1 MRKPGNEDR
10 AGIYLTVIVH
20 LTVIIILLITQI
32 GFSLS
37 KENTFVLDFSKQ
49 EAEQYQKKAEDLKQ
63 EVSKKV
69 DEMIASSSY
78 GTPIRNVSVN
88 RGALKDDRNTNAD
101 ELYKDAEKLEK
112 ELKAANPKQPE
123 EDMRNDLVDIGHDKK
138 VDSKQNKEYS
148 GPSVLSWSLD
158 GRHASRL
165 PIPAYRCYGAGQVT
179 VIIGVDPSGNVVYAK
194 VQEEGSSD
202 DNCLKSF
209 AIRAARA
216 SKFSMKPNATSRQ
229 MGNIVYQFIA
239 Q

>member
-1 MRKPGNEDR
+1 VRKLSNEDR

-49 EAEQYQKKAEDLKQ
+49 EAQQDQKKAEDLKQ
-63 EVSKKV
+63 EASKKV
-69 DEMIASSSY
+69 EELIAASSY
-78 GTPIRNVSVN
+78 GTPVRNVAVN
-88 RGALKDDRNTNAD
+88 RSALKDDRNTNAD
-101 ELYKDAEKLEK
+101 ELYKEAERLEK
-112 ELKAANPKQPE
+112 ELKAANPQQPE
-123 EDMRNDLVDIGHDKK
+123 EDMRNEVVDMGHDKK
-138 VDSKQNKEYS
+138 MDNKPAKEYS
-148 GPSVLSWSLD
+148 GPSVLSYSLD
-158 GRHASRL
+158 GRKASKL

-179 VIIGVDPSGNVVYAK
+179 VIIGVDPGGNVIYAK

-202 DNCLKSF
+202 DNCLRSF

-216 SKFSMKPNATSRQ
+216 SKFSINSSAPSRQ

>member
-1 MRKPGNEDR
+1 VRRLSNEDR

-37 KENTFVLDFSKQ
+37 KENTFVLDFSQKEAQ
-49 EAEQYQKKAEDLKQ
+49 EDQKKVDDLKQ

-69 DEMIASSSY
+69 AEIMAASSY
-78 GTPIRNVSVN
+78 GTPVRNVSVN
-88 RGALKDDRNTNAD
+88 RSSLKDDRNTNAD
-101 ELYKDAEKLEK
+101 ELYKDAERLEK
-112 ELKAANPKQPE
+112 ELKESNPQQPE
-123 EDMRNDLVDIGHDKK
+123 EDMRNEVVDVGHDKK
-138 VDSKQNKEYS
+138 VEAKPAKEYS

-179 VIIGVDPSGNVVYAK
+179 VIIGVDPGGNVVYAK

-202 DNCLKSF
+202 DGCLRGF

-216 SKFSMKPNATSRQ
+216 SKFSINSSAPSRQ